1 MYCEKCGKEIP
12 DDSKF
17 CEFCGT
23 PVKVVEKAKGTEP
36 VLPKKE
42 VVNKKPK
49 DIQTVKKVKK
59 PKSKF
64 LFVILFIALIAIGGY
79 FALSFLGM
87 EDLLTKIPNL
97 ILGKN
102 DSMAEPTRSD
112 FSWYVPMSY
121 DEIPQDGIELM
132 LEDIQGEWKVM
143 AINYLSTPEETY
155 FSTVELSENASSEFN
170 ITVDFTH
177 YYVEYDGEK
186 YPFEEEDAKERLYA
200 NFNNSYL
207 TLALGDDKIAEIIFW
222 SANGQEYGQSH
233 IYSDWDNDGFDDLT
247 TVVLFTR

>member
-23 PVKVVEKAKGTEP
+23 PVKVIEKPRVTEP
-36 VLPKKE
+36 VLPKDE
-42 VVNKKPK
+42 SV
-49 DIQTVKKVKK
+49 VKKAKVIQEVKKTKK

-64 LFVILFIALIAIGGY
+64 LFVILFIALIAVGGY
-79 FALSFLGM
+79 FTLSFLGM

-102 DSMAEPTRSD
+102 DSMDEPTRSD

-132 LEDIQGEWKVM
+132 IEDIQGEWKVM
-143 AINYLSTPEETY
+143 VVNYLSVPEETY
-155 FSTVELSENASSEFN
+155 FSTVELSENTSLEFN

-177 YYVEYDGEK
+177 HYIKYDGEK
-186 YPFEEEDAKERLYA
+186 YPFEEIDAKERLYA
-200 NFNNSYL
+200 NFNNGYL
-207 TLALGDDKIAEIIFW
+207 TLALGDDKIAEVIFW
-222 SANGQEYGQSH
+222 RANGQEYGQSH

-247 TVVLFTR
+247 TVILFTR